1 MVDDNDNDKAAAVAP
16 PNGNRSPRENGGS
29 NGDAASAKKEGS
41 TGAVSPSSA
50 RSTPASGASGGGK
63 KEEKAGEGTAAAVPA
78 KMSPPAARALAG
90 LGKSW
95 LRFST
100 EMYCIRLG
108 IVITT
113 MLFHPY
119 NDVCPRFAS
128 GYPFPD
134 GIPPPGAVFNGFR
147 PPIPGAIDPTRP
159 LPPGLVAGKP

>member
-63 KEEKAGEGTAAAVPA
+63 KEEKAGEVSAAVPA

-100 EMYCIRLG
+100 EMYFIRLG

>member
-1 MVDDNDNDKAAAVAP
+1 MVDDNDNDKAAVAP

-63 KEEKAGEGTAAAVPA
+63 KEEKAGEGAAAAVPA